1 MWNSEGRLACTLRLG
16 AVTVNAEVACACSR
30 PSIALVTIA
39 ECWVMA
45 TLVLTRPLESA
56 EEAARKACAAKDFEA
71 VTLVLSKARLRGGG
85 GDFGF
90 RQ

>member
-45 TLVLTRPLESA
+45 NPRFDAPVGERRGSGA
-56 EEAARKACAAKDFEA
+56 EGLC
-71 VTLVLSKARLRGGG
+71 SQRLRGSDAGPVEGQVAGG
-85 GDFGF
+85 
-90 RQ
+90 RR